1 MVSLI
6 INPPRTSSFGLRSF
20 NVSFFTAMRCGIMP
34 TSCLVNSRW
43 RRKVFSVGP
52 REYVWLDVFL
62 AAMLR
67 GEWRQFERQ
76 LGEGLACLAAAADPL
91 AAWPDDRQIE
101 EAANTFRYERD
112 LITSDETISW
122 LDRAGLT
129 MDAWTDYLVRRLLR
143 DRLHDG
149 SDGLPQRHSS
159 PVTVEDVDFAAEGLC
174 SGAFDRFGRVL
185 AGRAAAG
192 VGPEDARDDGIPGV
206 EHVPVDR
213 LWNEHA
219 VWLDALPPG
228 EVSER
233 VMHLARLESAFRAR
247 ARAAATDHALASQ
260 VARHRLEWTRVDLER
275 VSFDTADAAREAVC
289 CVRDDGLTLT
299 DVAIES
305 RRAVRDTRD
314 LLERIEPELRDVVLC
329 ASVDEL
335 VGPVAVGPRHE
346 VVCVVDRRPADL
358 ADPLVR
364 ARADAAAVDQMI
376 AGAILTH
383 VRWAERPRS

>member
-1 MVSLI
+1 MKSI
-6 INPPRTSSFGLRSF
+6 E
-20 NVSFFTAMRCGIMP
+20 MRCGIMP
-34 TSCLVNSRW
+34 ISCLLNSRW
-43 RRKVFSVGP
+43 RQKVFSVGP

-67 GEWRQFERQ
+67 DEWRQFERQ
-76 LGEGLACLAAAADPL
+76 LGEGLACLAAADDQ
-91 AAWPDDRQIE
+91 AAWPDDRHIE

-129 MDAWTDYLVRRLLR
+129 MDAWTDYLLRRLLR
-143 DRLHDG
+143 DRLRDRL
-149 SDGLPQRHSS
+149 DGLPQRHPA
-159 PVTVEDVDFAAEGLC
+159 PVAVEDVDFAAEGLC
-174 SGAFDRFGRVL
+174 SGAFDRFVRVL
-185 AGRAAAG
+185 AGRAGAS
-192 VGPEDARDDGIPGV
+192 VRPEDTLDDSTPGV
-206 EHVPVDR
+206 EQSLVDR
-213 LWNEHA
+213 LRTVHA
-219 VWLDALPPG
+219 VWLDALPAG

-233 VMHLARLESAFRAR
+233 VIHLARLDSAFCAQ

-260 VARHRLEWTRVDLER
+260 VARHRFEWTRVDLER

-299 DVAIES
+299 EVAIES
-305 RRAVRDTRD
+305 SCAVRDTRD
-314 LLERIEPELRDVVLC
+314 LLERIEPELRDRVLC

-335 VGPVAVGPRHE
+335 VGPVAVGRRHE

-358 ADPLVR
+358 AEPLVL
-364 ARADAAAVDQMI
+364 ARAEAAVVDQMI
-376 AGAILTH
+376 ARAILTH

>member
-1 MVSLI
+1 
-6 INPPRTSSFGLRSF
+6 
-20 NVSFFTAMRCGIMP
+20 MP
-34 TSCLVNSRW
+34 TACLLNSRW
-43 RRKVFSVGP
+43 RQTVFSVGR

-67 GEWRQFERQ
+67 GEWSQFEQQ
-76 LGEGLACLAAAADPL
+76 LGEGLACLAACADDP

-101 EAANTFRYERD
+101 EAANAFRYERD

-143 DRLHDG
+143 ERWRDGFDRF
-149 SDGLPQRHSS
+149 PQQHRA
-159 PVTVEDVDFAAEGLC
+159 PATVEDVDFAAEGLW
-174 SGAFDRFGRVL
+174 SGTFDRFARVL
-185 AGRAAAG
+185 AGRAAAS
-192 VGPEDARDDGIPGV
+192 VGHEDALDDGIPEV
-206 EHVPVDR
+206 EQMPVDR
-213 LWNEHA
+213 LRAEHA
-219 VWLDALPPG
+219 PRLDALPPG
-228 EVSER
+228 DVSER
-233 VMHLARLESAFRAR
+233 VVHLAHVESVFRAR
-247 ARAAATDHALASQ
+247 ARAAATGCALASQ
-260 VARHRLEWTRVDLER
+260 LARHRFEWTRVDLER
-275 VSFDTADAAREAVC
+275 VSFATADAAREAAC

-305 RRAVRDTRD
+305 RRSVRDTSD
-314 LLERIEPELRDVVLC
+314 LLERLDPELRDVVFY

-335 VGPVAVGPRHE
+335 VGPVAVGSRHE

-364 ARADAAAVDQMI
+364 ARAEAAVVDQIM
-376 AGAILTH
+376 ARAILTH